1 MSTLKVGTETGSV
14 YELDMESLAVRRLNS
29 GEKGS
34 ELRKDSEWV
43 QMLLEPELFIGRPM
57 YLTLA
62 PLTDD
67 CDVTMRTTTPIM
79 YIEEG

>member
-1 MSTLKVGTETGSV
+1 MSTLKVGTATGSV
-14 YELDMESLAVRRLNS
+14 YELDMEALAMRRIPGND
-29 GEKGS
+29 EGS
-34 ELRKDSEWV
+34 ELRKDGEWV

-62 PLTDD
+62 PLSED
-67 CDVTMRTTTPIM
+67 CDVTMRTTTPIV